1 MCVLFFFSSRRRHT
15 RFDCDWSSDVCSSDL
30 IVVLMGACAPIQR
43 GRSYQESVVGGF
55 DLKEWTV
62 GRQRSDQNQRIVE
75 FVRPGE
81 KIDSWTELFTSQ
93 VLRKPP
99 NPGPIDALVARVHAD
114 DAKLCPNGF

>member
-1 MCVLFFFSSRRRHT
+1 MRSV
-15 RFDCDWSSDVCSSDL
+15 RFQRGTIMKKQSTSIAL

-81 KIDSWTELFTSQ
+81 KIESWPELFTST
-93 VLRKPP
+93 VVRKPTYH
-99 NPGPIDALVARVHAD
+99 GTIDVLVAHLYWVD
-114 DAKLCPNGF
+114 VE